1 MEIRPEILE
10 RLLAESDGRLWET
23 VRRVGVMN
31 NVTLPSTPPPK
42 AEMEKLRSILRTG
55 SPSYEDALG
64 ILARYKEGGAL

>member
-10 RLLAESDGRLWET
+10 RLLHESDERLWET

-42 AEMEKLRSILRTG
+42 AEMEQLRGILRAG
-55 SPSYEDALG
+55 SLSYEDALG
-64 ILARYKEGGAL
+64 ILSRYKEGGAP